1 MREDI
6 WRFTGVVI
14 FSLLAGLATGQVI
27 ICLFAGIV
35 LFVIWQYRV
44 LKQLYNWLQYRGE
57 NEPPELT
64 GIINEI
70 CREIDFLR
78 IHHKL
83 REDKLAAFLKRFE
96 EATAALP
103 DAVVILGEHGGI
115 EWANEKAK
123 DYLGIRWPQD
133 VGQRISNLVRHP
145 ELITFL
151 NDQEQQ
157 HSGKA
162 LQIES
167 PINAELKLEFRI
179 TPYGETQ
186 KLLVA
191 RDVTAI
197 QHIHQM
203 RKDFIANA
211 SHELRTPLTVI
222 SGYLEGFADDIDICP
237 EAWRPHIEQMRK
249 QSERMQRLIEDLLQ
263 LSSLEMVAEQEDT
276 EPVMVPDLVAAIY
289 QEAQT
294 LSGIMEHIFYL
305 ETDPDLW
312 VQGNQREIYSAISN
326 LVFNAIQHTPERGII
341 RIRWYADKNGAHLE
355 VADNGEGIVPEHI
368 PRITERF
375 YRVDKSRS
383 RAKGGTGLGLAIVKH
398 VMTRHGGSLYIESH
412 LGKGS
417 TFRCDFPVRII
428 VYKTKNADTSL
439 SA

>member
-6 WRFTGVVI
+6 WRFTGVVLL
-14 FSLLAGLATGQVI
+14 SLLAGLATGQI
-27 ICLFAGIV
+27 MICLLTGIV

-44 LKQLYNWLQYRGE
+44 LKQLYDWLQYRNE
-57 NEPPELT
+57 NDPPELP

-70 CREIDFLR
+70 CSGIDFLR
-78 IHHKL
+78 THYKQ
-83 REDKLAAFLKRFE
+83 REDKLSAFLKRFQ

-103 DAVVILGEHGGI
+103 DAVIVFGEHGDI

-123 DYLGIRWPQD
+123 DYLGVRWPQD
-133 VGQRISNLVRHP
+133 GGQRISNLIRHP
-145 ELITFL
+145 ELTAFL
-151 NDQEQQ
+151 NDQEHQ
-157 HSGKA
+157 HSSKA

-167 PINAELKLEFRI
+167 PINVDLKLEFRI

-197 QHIHQM
+197 QRIHQM

-222 SGYLEGFADDIDICP
+222 SGYLEGFADDMEVCP
-237 EAWRPHIEQMRK
+237 EPWRPHIEQMRK
-249 QSERMQRLIEDLLQ
+249 QSEQMQRLIDDLLQ
-263 LSSLEMVAEQEDT
+263 LSSLEMIAEREET
-276 EPVMVPDLVAAIY
+276 EPVMVPDLLAAIY

-294 LSGIMEHIFYL
+294 LSGMMEHIFYL
-305 ETDPDLW
+305 DTDPDLW
-312 VQGNQREIYSAISN
+312 IQGNQREIYSAISN
-326 LVFNAIQHTPERGII
+326 LVFNAIQHTSERGII
-341 RIRWYADKNGAHLE
+341 RIHWYADKTGAHLE
-355 VADNGEGIVPEHI
+355 VADNGEGIAPEHI

-398 VMTRHGGSLYIESH
+398 VMTRHGGNLHIESQ

-417 TFRCDFPVRII
+417 IFRCDFPARIV